1 MTTEVVVGAFA
12 VSPSFVVWNAVD
24 VSSAIVDVV
33 VSAVVSASDFVVSIF
48 GSVVDVHAAVV
59 VVVLPAIASVTSPAV
74 VSKTAVVVGSSSEL
88 LTHCIPLSN

>member
-1 MTTEVVVGAFA
+1 MTTEVVVGASA

-24 VSSAIVDVV
+24 VSSSTVDVV
-33 VSAVVSASDFVVSIF
+33 VTAVVSAIDLVVSIF
-48 GSVVDVHAAVV
+48 GSVVDVQASVV
-59 VVVLPAIASVTSPAV
+59 VVVLPAMASVISPAV